1 MEKRANILTGFS
13 IIVSLVTGIASLVV
27 AILALINADWTGAGI
42 ALVAA
47 ALAFGLLLNALL
59 RQ

>member
-1 MEKRANILTGFS
+1 MEKRVNILTGFS

-27 AILALINADWTGAGI
+27 AIFALINADRTGAGI

>member
-27 AILALINADWTGAGI
+27 AIFALINADWTGAGI